1 MSIVFKQTII
11 HILDLS
17 HDMPILSASPITL
30 TDDTE
35 AYITSYL
42 ADLFDNHSVCKAVF
56 EDTSM
61 WYELLQNGLQDFYAF
76 SCDLAHQ
83 FYAYMQTFE
92 TISSGDLIITH
103 FERDTTPYLAFYKL
117 NYKEAYTHTVDQD
130 IHGPINQLIKHKT
143 IFHDTVSKIQEAAI
157 INLETFNLL
166 LLDIHKE
173 KYVHTL
179 LGCTA
184 PLSTKQ
190 KIKVVEKVI
199 TEAIEENFENKVE
212 ALSFAKSNLA
222 KSIESTSSIML
233 DDVLHDTFGDH
244 EELITSCMNSFE
256 EKGITDPVI
265 ELPQAEKVSRK
276 YTSHKIKTNTGIEL
290 KLPTQLLN
298 DPDTIEFINNP
309 DGTLSILLKNI
320 GSVINK

>member
-42 ADLFDNHSVCKAVF
+42 ADLFDNHSMCKAVF
-56 EDTSM
+56 EDTSI
-61 WYELLQNGLQDFYAF
+61 WYEALKDGLSDFYSF

-83 FYAYMQTFE
+83 FYAYMQTFQ
-92 TISSGDLIITH
+92 TITSGDLVITH
-103 FERDTTPYLAFYKL
+103 FERDAIPYVAFFKL
-117 NYKEAYTHTVDQD
+117 NYKEAYTHIVDQD
-130 IHGPINQLIKHKT
+130 INGPINQLIKHKT

-157 INLETFNLL
+157 INLETLNLL

-212 ALSFAKSNLA
+212 ALSFAKNNLA

-244 EELITSCMNSFE
+244 EELITSCMNTFE
-256 EKGITDPVI
+256 EKGITEPAI
-265 ELPQAEKVSRK
+265 EIPQAEKVGKK

-290 KLPTQLLN
+290 KLPTQFLN
-298 DPDTIEFINNP
+298 DTDKIEFINNP

>member
-17 HDMPILSASPITL
+17 HEMPILSASPIAL

-35 AYITSYL
+35 AYLTHYL
-42 ADLFDNHSVCKAVF
+42 AGLFDSHSVSQAVF
-56 EDTSM
+56 EDTSL
-61 WYELLQNGLQDFYAF
+61 WYEMLQNGLQDFYTF
-76 SCDLAHQ
+76 SCDLAQQ

-92 TISSGDLIITH
+92 TISNGDLITTH
-103 FERDTTPYLAFYKL
+103 FERDAVPYLAFFKL
-117 NYKEAYTHTVDQD
+117 NYKEAYTHTVDQAL
-130 IHGPINQLIKHKT
+130 HGPVNQLIKHKT
-143 IFHDTVSKIQEAAI
+143 ILHDTVSKIQEAAI
-157 INLETFNLL
+157 INLQTFDLL

-184 PLSTKQ
+184 PLSTQQ
-190 KIKVVEKVI
+190 KIKVVEKVL
-199 TEAIEENFENKVE
+199 TDTIEENFENKVE

-222 KSIESTSSIML
+222 KSIDSTSSIML
-233 DDVLHDTFGDH
+233 EDVLHDTFGDH
-244 EELITSCMNSFE
+244 EDLITSCMNSFE
-256 EKGITDPVI
+256 EKGLTEPII
-265 ELPQAEKVSRK
+265 EIPQAEKISRK

>member
-103 FERDTTPYLAFYKL
+103 FERDTIPYLAFFKL

-166 LLDIHKE
+166 LFDIHKE
-173 KYVHTL
+173 KYVH
-179 LGCTA
+179 
-184 PLSTKQ
+184 
-190 KIKVVEKVI
+190 KI
-199 TEAIEENFENKVE
+199 
-212 ALSFAKSNLA
+212 
-222 KSIESTSSIML
+222 
-233 DDVLHDTFGDH
+233 
-244 EELITSCMNSFE
+244 
-256 EKGITDPVI
+256 
-265 ELPQAEKVSRK
+265 RK
-276 YTSHKIKTNTGIEL
+276 
-290 KLPTQLLN
+290 
-298 DPDTIEFINNP
+298 
-309 DGTLSILLKNI
+309 
-320 GSVINK
+320 

>member
-11 HILDLS
+11 HILDIS
-17 HDMPILSASPITL
+17 HDIPILSASPITL

-42 ADLFDNHSVCKAVF
+42 TDLFENHSMSHAVF
-56 EDTSM
+56 EETSA
-61 WYELLQNGLQDFYAF
+61 WLELLEDGLQDFYGF
-76 SCDLAHQ
+76 SCNLANQ
-83 FYAYMQTFE
+83 FFAYMQTFPS
-92 TISSGDLIITH
+92 ILNGDLVITH
-103 FERDTTPYLAFYKL
+103 FERDTIPYVAFFKL
-117 NYKEAYTHTVDQD
+117 NYKEAYTHIVDQD
-130 IHGPINQLIKHKT
+130 ISGPVNQLIKHKT
-143 IFHDTVSKIQEAAI
+143 IFHDTVSKVQEAAI
-157 INLETFNLL
+157 INLETLNLL

-179 LGCTA
+179 LGSTA

-212 ALSFAKSNLA
+212 ALSFAKNNIA
-222 KSIESTSSIML
+222 KSIDSTSSILL
-233 DDVLHDTFGDH
+233 DEVLQETFGEH
-244 EELITSCMNSFE
+244 ESLITACMNTFE
-256 EKGITDPVI
+256 EQGITEPAI
-265 ELPQAEKVSRK
+265 EIPQAEKVGKK

-298 DPDTIEFINNP
+298 DTDKIEFINNP

>member
-1 MSIVFKQTII
+1 MSIIFKQVIMHT
-11 HILDLS
+11 LDASLDRPLLS
-17 HDMPILSASPITL
+17 KQCLTL

-35 AYITSYL
+35 AYITSYVVG
-42 ADLFDNHSVCKAVF
+42 LFENHSMAKAVF
-56 EDTSM
+56 EDSSP
-61 WYELLQNGLQDFYAF
+61 WLEVIKSGIKDFYSF
-76 SCDLAHQ
+76 SCDMAHQ
-83 FYAYMQTFE
+83 FFAYLQTFE
-92 TISSGDLIITH
+92 NIPSGDLIITQ
-103 FERDTTPYLAFYKL
+103 FERDAVPYVAFIKL
-117 NYKEAYTHTVDQD
+117 NYKEAYTHAMDHSVES
-130 IHGPINQLIKHKT
+130 NQIIKHKS
-143 IFHDTVSKIQEAAI
+143 IFPESTSKIQEAAI
-157 INLETFNLL
+157 INIEKMNIL
-166 LLDIHKE
+166 LLDTHKE

-190 KIKVVEKVI
+190 KINVVEKVI

-256 EKGITDPVI
+256 EKGITDSVI
-265 ELPQAEKVSRK
+265 ELPQAEKVGRK